1 MSIARHKDLL
11 DNEQI
16 SSRGRPTRHRFFI
29 SWMLFVCVL
38 INYLDRSNL
47 SIVATKLAEDLHLSP
62 VSLGFLLSAF
72 GWTYALF
79 QIPASRF
86 VDRVNPRLLFA
97 VALAMWSVATFLMG
111 IAGTF
116 FALIA
121 LRLAVGVLEAP
132 SFPISNR
139 VVTTWFPEAER
150 AGAIGFYTSA
160 QFVGLAFLTPLLAWL
175 EARYGWRFIFE
186 ATGAAGITWA
196 LAWWL
201 LYRDPAESR
210 SVNQA
215 ELRLIEEGGGIPEL
229 SRKFHQSQSVSV
241 WADLGIV
248 LGKRKLWGIYIGQFG
263 LSSTLWFYLTWFPTY
278 LVRYRHIALEKAG
291 FLSSAPFLAAFV
303 GVISGGFLSDWLLR
317 KGIGVTLAR
326 KIPIVA
332 GLLLASLIFL
342 ANGFS
347 DPRLVIACMACS
359 SFGCGFASITWS
371 VISTVAPERL
381 IGLTGGVFNFI
392 SNCSAIVVPTVVG
405 FLIRGESF
413 TYPLIF
419 ISCMAVVGICSY
431 VFVVGD
437 IQRIAE

>member
-47 SIVATKLAEDLHLSP
+47 SIVAPKLAEDLHLSP